1 MSPPP
6 TTSLAVR
13 GTHPALAMWWEELR
27 NSESRQDV
35 RAELIAL
42 NAVLKAYGPA
52 LATFGQVPGV
62 PVGMIVLR
70 RVELSVLG
78 LHRHIMSDAT
88 YSLQGV
94 ESLLLTGD
102 EQCEDGGEQLV
113 CAGFGRTAA
122 QVEAS
127 LAALRASAKARRAV
141 RVVRAIPSEELEV
154 SAEQAC
160 AADAGGSGVRYRY
173 DGLYFVQRNAADVD
187 DALGDGEEQ
196 PRIVLQRAPGQPSL
210 PATARGKRQRVVADH
225 EHTTLS
231 LGGDIAAREA
241 GTDLPDAA
249 EVLLSA
255 RESTRERLSVNDAL
269 EQLRRAR
276 DELLADLQPGEAYLL
291 ARRSVL
297 NQVRVRSAIELLH
310 AGEEPQPKPP
320 KGQIPAWHPMSRQVV

>member
-1 MSPPP
+1 MSPP

-13 GTHPALAMWWEELR
+13 GTHPALALWWEELR
-27 NSESRQDV
+27 RSESRQDP
-35 RAELIAL
+35 RAELLAL
-42 NAVLKAYGPA
+42 NAAIKAYGPA
-52 LATFGQVPGV
+52 LATFGPVPGV

-78 LHRHIMSDAT
+78 LHRHFLSDAA

-102 EQCEDGGEQLV
+102 EQCDDGGEQLV
-113 CAGFGRTAA
+113 CAGVGRTAA

-141 RVVRAIPSEELEV
+141 RVVRAVPPEELEV
-154 SAEQAC
+154 SEEQAC

-187 DALGDGEEQ
+187 DALGAGEEQ
-196 PRIVLQRAPGQPSL
+196 PRIVLQRAPGQPPL
-210 PATARGKRQRVVADH
+210 PATARGKRQRTAADH

-231 LGGDIAAREA
+231 LRGEIFEREA
-241 GTDLPDAA
+241 SIELPDAA
-249 EVLLSA
+249 EELLSA
-255 RESTRERLSVNDAL
+255 QESARERLSVNDAL
-269 EQLRRAR
+269 ELLRRAR
-276 DELLADLQPGEAYLL
+276 DELLAGLQPGEAYLL

-310 AGEEPQPKPP
+310 AGEEPQPEPAH
-320 KGQIPAWHPMSRQVV
+320 GRVPAWHPMSKQVV